1 MNRGYKACY
10 NFQFVN
16 PFHYSSSLT
25 VLSARTL
32 CTLCYHHCLAPSPTS
47 YRRASPPPSCHPLSS
62 IALLP
67 LVAGEFEKWVSFCVF
82 LFCVLV
88 CLCCFGVHKFR
99 VQNTP
104 VHCNKETPQERKCH
118 YHRELS
124 RIHTTPSVVAQ
135 TRSAIAKPT
144 NKKTRSSYIVAT
156 PVDPQTT
163 TDNCGCA

>member
-1 MNRGYKACY
+1 
-10 NFQFVN
+10 
-16 PFHYSSSLT
+16 
-25 VLSARTL
+25 
-32 CTLCYHHCLAPSPTS
+32 LAP
-47 YRRASPPPSCHPLSS
+47 
-62 IALLP
+62 
-67 LVAGEFEKWVSFCVF
+67 LVVGEFEKWVSFCVF

-88 CLCCFGVHKFR
+88 CLCCFGVHRFR

-104 VHCNKETPQERKCH
+104 LHCHKETLQEKKCH

-144 NKKTRSSYIVAT
+144 NQKTRSANIVAI

-163 TDNCGCA
+163 TDNCCCA